1 MAGFRVPFRRNRKIG
16 ILIQV
21 FVLVIGVFWISG
33 CQQYATRDLS
43 VSGAKHYPS
52 RFGGK
57 VKNVIFFIGDGMGLA
72 QIAAARIDTLGA
84 KEYLNLERLPV
95 TGLVNTYSADKLI
108 TDSAAAATALS
119 TGYKTDNGMIG
130 ELPDGRK
137 LYTILE
143 AARDRG
149 MKIGLVATSTITHA
163 TPAGF
168 AAHVKSRSSEDLIA
182 VQLLN
187 NRVNVLFG
195 GGKKFFIP
203 QSKSLSG
210 RKDELN
216 LLEKAKEMGYKFIE
230 TKEELKSVKGN
241 YVLGLF
247 ENSYLDTSSLEP
259 SLAEMT
265 AKAIELL
272 SDDPD
277 GFFLMVEGSQI
288 DWGGHRNSPI
298 YMIRQL
304 VLFDEAV
311 KAGMDYALKDKKTLV
326 LVTADHETGGL
337 TINGGTLDGKK
348 LELSWSTFNHT
359 GVPVPLFAFGPAALK
374 FTGLQD
380 NTEIPRKIGR
390 LIGLS
395 NFPQNLN
402 PRAE

>member
-1 MAGFRVPFRRNRKIG
+1 
-16 ILIQV
+16 
-21 FVLVIGVFWISG
+21 
-33 CQQYATRDLS
+33 
-43 VSGAKHYPS
+43 
-52 RFGGK
+52 
-57 VKNVIFFIGDGMGLA
+57 MGLA
-72 QIAAARIDTLGA
+72 QVAAARIDTLGV
-84 KEYLNLERLPV
+84 KRYLNLERLPV

-119 TGYKTDNGMIG
+119 TGYKTDNGVIG
-130 ELPDGRK
+130 ELPDGTK

-149 MKIGLVATSTITHA
+149 MKIGLVVTSTITHA

-195 GGKKFFIP
+195 GGKKYFIP
-203 QSKSLSG
+203 QSEPLSG

-216 LLEKAKEMGYKFIE
+216 LLKKAKEMGYKFIE

-247 ENSYLDTSSLEP
+247 ENSYLDTTSLEP

-265 AKAIELL
+265 EKAIELL

-288 DWGGHRNSPI
+288 DWGGHRNSPV

-304 VLFDEAV
+304 ILFDEAV
-311 KAGMDYALKDKKTLV
+311 KAGMDYALKNKKTLV
-326 LVTADHETGGL
+326 LITADHETGGL

-348 LELSWSTFNHT
+348 LELGWSTFNHT
-359 GVPVPLFAFGPAALK
+359 GVPVPLFAFGPNALK

-380 NTEIPRKIGR
+380 NTEIPRKIAR

-395 NFPQNLN
+395 NFPRSLN
-402 PRAE
+402 PRTE